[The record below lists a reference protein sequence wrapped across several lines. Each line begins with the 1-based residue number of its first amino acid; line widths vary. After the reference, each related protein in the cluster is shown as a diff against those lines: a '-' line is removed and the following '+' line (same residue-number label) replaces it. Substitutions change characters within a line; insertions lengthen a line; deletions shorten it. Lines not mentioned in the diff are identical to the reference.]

1 MENKVLEMMEETNME
16 NPEVTITVMEPDYS
30 ARTGR
35 ETAVILA
42 AGAALG
48 LAGGF
53 VAKKVAPYVKK
64 GFDNGRNFVK
74 RVVFKKKETE
84 EEEEE

>member
-1 MENKVLEMMEETNME
+1 MENKVMEMMEETDME

-30 ARTGR
+30 VQTKR
-35 ETAVILA
+35 ETAAILA

-64 GFDNGRNFVK
+64 GFDKGRDFVK
-74 RVVFKKKETE
+74 GVFKKKKTE
-84 EEEEE
+84 EEEE